1 MYLTEWTHWDG
12 CSFKVSDCFGVGLC
26 WPGQADAGV
35 GCCLLLVA
43 TTEESVHIVQG
54 KALEEFN
61 KQRFIP
67 DVFKA
72 TVEDVCEI
80 KDGFFFFN

>member
-1 MYLTEWTHWDG
+1 M
-12 CSFKVSDCFGVGLC
+12 
-26 WPGQADAGV
+26 
-35 GCCLLLVA
+35 
-43 TTEESVHIVQG
+43 HIVQG

-80 KDGFFFFN
+80 KDVFFFN